1 MGSAAGGGPVIS
13 PNQAKK
19 EYQALPDYA
28 KRKQAA
34 PKGSQQYG
42 TAERYHLAGVAPG
55 WFNPALNKKS
65 QYDKLLE
72 VEAAKRQERR
82 DRLNPPI
89 IPPTRGAPIS
99 VSSGGP
105 VTVPSGAFSPSAVTV
120 PSGAFSPS
128 TQGFIFP
135 SGPPG
140 ISGPT
145 INWDQPTNVAP
156 LLDPESW
163 LTRDLAGQMPQYHPS
178 LEEGRWMG
186 AQERAGI
193 AAGLS
198 RSDVMNR
205 IQGANPWRR
214 RIAEGRNLRLD
225 DWGRPQGLLNPR
237 PPFPSGPDQMQVNP
251 DGSATPYPWVPPRQE
266 TPSYG
271 QADPTGTPWTPE
283 QHSQAQARRTIY
295 ENNPHYESFWRER
308 QQAIDAG
315 EQVLDPWRPSNVPR
329 EVALEMLSTPSGPP
343 QPAGLTV
350 RPGTTP
356 PSVDQFGTTF
366 TPEQLDQQALTRQ
379 RMRDQMTELGTNPFL
394 PKGSGN
400 RTREPN
406 APTPFDRGHNYE
418 GTFYEDGA
426 TLTPN
431 PYRYAPLPVLPEAPT
446 PFDMGLEVQ
455 EPPPGSG
462 YFGPK
467 GTGTGGSGFGPK
479 GTGFSAKGSGGRAST
494 PSMQNALT
502 ATGSQNQLPIT
513 PYQFQPQSLGSR
525 RALSIRDQF
534 INSFL

>member
-55 WFNPALNKKS
+55 WFNPALNQKS

-198 RSDVMNR
+198 RSDVLRR

-251 DGSATPYPWVPPRQE
+251 DGLATSPLGLSIIDNPEGAYMD
-266 TPSYG
+266 PSG
-271 QADPTGTPWTPE
+271 QLRIPTPE
-283 QHSQAQARRTIY
+283 QQEQWALVRQRARDARTA
-295 ENNPHYESFWRER
+295 NPY
-308 QQAIDAG
+308 Q
-315 EQVLDPWRPSNVPR
+315 PS
-329 EVALEMLSTPSGPP
+329 MLPPTGPIPIADSGPP

-350 RPGTTP
+350 RRGTTP
-356 PSVDQFGTTF
+356 PPMDQFGTTF

-431 PYRYAPLPVLPEAPT
+431 PNRYAPLPVLPEAPT

-513 PYQFQPQSLGSR
+513 PYQFQPQSLGNR